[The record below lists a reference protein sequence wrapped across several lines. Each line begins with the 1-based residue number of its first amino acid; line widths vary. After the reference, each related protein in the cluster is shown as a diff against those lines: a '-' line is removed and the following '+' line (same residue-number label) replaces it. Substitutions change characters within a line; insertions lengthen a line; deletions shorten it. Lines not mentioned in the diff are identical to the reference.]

1 MKEKMTGATEEVLPK
16 ELLRLKQKTSWS
28 WKRMCHEFHR
38 VMGQGGGPSHTTL
51 L

>member
-28 WKRMCHEFHR
+28 WKRMCHELHR